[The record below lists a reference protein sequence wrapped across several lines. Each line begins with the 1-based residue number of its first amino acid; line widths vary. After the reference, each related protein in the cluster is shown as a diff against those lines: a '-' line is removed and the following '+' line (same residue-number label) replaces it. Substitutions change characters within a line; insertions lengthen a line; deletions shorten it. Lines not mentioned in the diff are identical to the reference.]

1 MDISFSSILE
11 LKQHLMPA
19 LRLRK
24 RELKRQNI
32 LITEEEIWN
41 YFVNRFWKTS
51 VQLSLAQMVDD
62 VLNKEIDIEKDK
74 IL

>member
-62 VLNKEIDIEKDK
+62 VLNKEIDIEKEK